1 MSKNY
6 IFKVTK
12 RLRDANIAHRL
23 LNYNGPCENIHGHTY
38 HFEIDISSNKLNEL
52 GMVVDFNKIKT
63 ICDNWIQSNWDH
75 SILIYDKD
83 VELIDLIRK
92 LSFGNR
98 YFITEFNT
106 TAENMAKFLFEIFRN
121 ELEKEQV
128 KVLEVRVWETETSI
142 ATYKGE

>member
-1 MSKNY
+1 
-6 IFKVTK
+6 
-12 RLRDANIAHRL
+12 
-23 LNYNGPCENIHGHTY
+23 
-38 HFEIDISSNKLNEL
+38 
-52 GMVVDFNKIKT
+52 MVVDFNKIKT